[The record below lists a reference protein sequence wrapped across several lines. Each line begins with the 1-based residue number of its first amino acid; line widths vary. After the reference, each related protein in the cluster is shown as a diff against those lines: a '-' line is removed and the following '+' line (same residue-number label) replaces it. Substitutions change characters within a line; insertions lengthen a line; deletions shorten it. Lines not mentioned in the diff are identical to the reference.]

1 MITEHYPP
9 IIDPDDIRKLA
20 RPCDVDRD
28 IAERAIEEATLLD
41 IKPKLG
47 EALYVK
53 IAEAIPEPEPTPT
66 PEPTPDPEPTPEPEE
81 ENEDNGDG
89 DEPTPDPEPEPEP
102 GPYDL
107 LLNGGDYTDPNGGVH
122 VFAGLRRALA
132 YYSWGRLVK
141 TGTNHLTRFGYVD
154 KNDEY
159 SHSTE
164 AKERQIAYR
173 DAFAVADEYIQECF
187 VYIQYFPDLFPE
199 YKGNGRLKSY
209 RTRTKII
216 GN

>member
-9 IIDPDDIRKLA
+9 LIDPDDIRKLA

-41 IKPKLG
+41 VKPKIG

-53 IAEAIPEPEPTPT
+53 IAEAVPVPEPT

-81 ENEDNGDG
+81 ESEEEPEVENESEQESD
-89 DEPTPDPEPEPEP
+89 PEPEP

-107 LLNGGDYTDPNGGVH
+107 LLNGGDYTDPDGNVH

-132 YYSWGRLVK
+132 YYAWGRLVK

-154 KNDEY
+154 KNDDY

-164 AKERQIAYR
+164 LKERQIAYR
-173 DAFAVADEYIQECF
+173 DAFAVADEYVQECF
-187 VYIQYFPDLFPE
+187 VYMRHFPDLFPE